1 MYFFSIFYIQS
12 SVNHMGTISV
22 FYFVFSLM
30 YQLPIVSR
38 LRQKLISDHPG
49 SLGGSVVLLDWTVH
63 WPWRV

>member
-1 MYFFSIFYIQS
+1 
-12 SVNHMGTISV
+12 MGTISV